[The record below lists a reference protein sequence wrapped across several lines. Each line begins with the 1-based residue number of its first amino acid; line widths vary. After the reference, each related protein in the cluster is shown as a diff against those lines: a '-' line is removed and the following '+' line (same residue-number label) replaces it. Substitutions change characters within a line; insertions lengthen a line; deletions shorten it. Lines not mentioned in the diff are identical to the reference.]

1 MYEAVEMQ
9 LMVRAISNLLR
20 GSKNCVDA
28 IYALLLSVFKY
39 RRTTRDYKLEK
50 KYSGRSSQ
58 GNKGL
63 SETIRMQ
70 NPSEKLQPLCW
81 GIYEEDAVAENNNQ
95 ALAGYSSRLLQIAN

>member
-50 KYSGRSSQ
+50 STLEDPH
-58 GNKGL
+58 KG
-63 SETIRMQ
+63 T
-70 NPSEKLQPLCW
+70 K
-81 GIYEEDAVAENNNQ
+81 A
-95 ALAGYSSRLLQIAN
+95 